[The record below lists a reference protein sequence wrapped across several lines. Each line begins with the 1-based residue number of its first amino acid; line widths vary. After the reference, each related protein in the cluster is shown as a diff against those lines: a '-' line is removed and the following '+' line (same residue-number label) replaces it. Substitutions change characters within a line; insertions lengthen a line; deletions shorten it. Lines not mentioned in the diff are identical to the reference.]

1 MELQNTIIENQKYV
15 ISELMKLYCTD
26 PDFGLNER
34 LQAVIRQNNQL
45 ISILETPGRRE
56 VIGCGKA
63 V

>member
-26 PDFGLNER
+26 LDFGLNER

-45 ISILETPGRRE
+45 MSILETP
-56 VIGCGKA
+56 A
-63 V
+63 

>member
-15 ISELMKLYCTD
+15 ISELMKWYCTE
-26 PDFGLNER
+26 PDFRLDEQ

-56 VIGCGKA
+56 VRG
-63 V
+63 VE